1 MNKDIEMILDSYQ
14 NEMIEKLQQL
24 IRIKSVNSEKV
35 QGAPF
40 GNGIQESLEFVMK
53 LGNEKGFECINFDNY
68 ACEINLGNSIE
79 SVGVVSHLDVVP
91 EGPGWNFNP
100 YGGEIENGKI
110 FGRGAVDDKG
120 PLIAAFYAICAIRE
134 SGVLLSKKIKHIIG
148 TNEEGGEFPCIV
160 YYKEHGDVPA
170 CGIVPDS
177 WFPVAYAEK
186 GFYNYQF
193 SKKIEKANDS
203 DIKLLRIKGGESF
216 NIVAPSAIAEFIVN
230 EQGYKA
236 ISTALENFKDKGKIE
251 IKREGSQLQINT
263 YGKAAHASTP
273 ELGINAISIL
283 LGFLSKLKYSPFEL
297 AETIVILEKQVG
309 RDSDGKGLG
318 VKCSDNTGQLTNNI
332 GEIIYSEENLLL
344 KMNLRCPVTFKPE
357 EITEKLGLAAEQ
369 GKMAFELINY
379 NPPFYM
385 SEEDPLLKLLVGV
398 YQDVTGDMVSK
409 PKAHGG
415 GSYARI
421 LKNFIPFGPSIQGE
435 ELCFHKQDE
444 YISCDRLLLLSKIY
458 AEALYQMSK

>member
-24 IRIKSVNSEKV
+24 IKIKSVNSETK

-40 GNGIQESLEFVMK
+40 GHGIQESLEFVMK
-53 LGNEKGFECINFDNY
+53 LGCEKGFECINFDDY
-68 ACEINLGNSIE
+68 ACEINLGNATE
-79 SVGVVSHLDVVP
+79 SVGVVCHLDVVP
-91 EGPGWNFNP
+91 EGPGWNFDP

-110 FGRGAVDDKG
+110 YGRGAVDDKG
-120 PLIAAFYAICAIRE
+120 PLIAVFYAIYAIRE
-134 SGVLLSKKIKHIIG
+134 SGVFLSKKIKHIIG
-148 TNEEGGEFPCIV
+148 TNEEGGEFPCIR

-193 SKKIEKANDS
+193 SRKIGKANDS
-203 DIKLLRIKGGESF
+203 DIRLIRIKGGESF
-216 NIVAPSAIAEFIVN
+216 NIVAPYAMAEVIVN
-230 EQGYKA
+230 DRGYQTVLK
-236 ISTALENFKDKGKIE
+236 TLENFEKKEKVE
-251 IKREGSQLQINT
+251 IQREGKQLYIKT

-283 LGFLSKLKYSPFEL
+283 LAFLSKFKYSPFEF
-297 AETIVILEKQVG
+297 AETINMLERQVG
-309 RDSDGKGLG
+309 RDSDGTGLG
-318 VKCSDNTGQLTNNI
+318 VNCSDNTGQLTNNI
-332 GEIIYSEENLLL
+332 GEILYSEENLIL

-357 EITEKLGLAAEQ
+357 EITEKLRLASEQ
-369 GKMAFELINY
+369 AKMVFELINY

-398 YQDVTGDMVSK
+398 YQDVTGDARSK

-458 AEALYQMSK
+458 AEALYQMAK